1 MKKLTI
7 KAHDELPV
15 AEAAVIDEGLGRSNE
30 AAAPLGEV
38 KPLSCFAH
46 GADGAVLG
54 GAIGRR
60 WGACCELQQLWV
72 DPAHRH
78 QGIATQLMA
87 SFESQA
93 RVHGCTHFFLETFSF
108 QAPAFYRALG
118 YEVAHENA
126 VFPHGIVKFLMV
138 KQLALEL

>member
-1 MKKLTI
+1 MTLVSI

-15 AEAAVIDEGLGRSNE
+15 AEAAVIDEGLGRSND

-38 KPLSCFAH
+38 KALSCFAH
-46 GADGAVLG
+46 GADDAVLG

-60 WGACCELQQLWV
+60 WGECCELQQLWV

-87 SFESQA
+87 RFELQA
-93 RVHGCTHFFLETFSF
+93 QAQGCKRFFLETFSF
-108 QAPAFYRALG
+108 QAPDFYRALG
-118 YEVAHENA
+118 YEVAHENRA
-126 VFPHGIVKFLMV
+126 FPHGIVKFLMV
-138 KQLALEL
+138 KQLSLEY